1 MKYTLSLLL
10 VLGLF
15 TSLSANASTVVDA
28 ALAITSALR
37 VGINPGAASADC
49 NVQVLDGTR
58 EKVPFIAVNI
68 IKKSTNELSA
78 RVLITEEDG
87 STQFSSS
94 QFGRKVSMKINQNG
108 NTQSFKFS
116 GKKKVVTLGVN
127 DLETSCLL
135 Q

>member
-1 MKYTLSLLL
+1 MKHTFALLL
-10 VLGLF
+10 ALGLF
-15 TSLSANASTVVDA
+15 TSLSANASTVLDA
-28 ALAITSALR
+28 ALAVTSALK

-49 NVQVLDGTR
+49 DVQVLDGTR

-68 IKKSTNELSA
+68 IKKSTNELRA
-78 RVLITEEDG
+78 GILITEEDG

-94 QFGRKVSMKINQNG
+94 QFGRKVSMNINQNG
-108 NTQSFKFS
+108 NAQSFKFT

-127 DLETSCLL
+127 GLETSCLL